1 MTKKFLLLYFVTQ
14 CANAATLQCE
24 NYKASRMNNP
34 YISNSVN
41 ALSNVVVSSSG
52 VIIGNPKVKNFHV
65 TISYPNANV
74 GLALAGN
81 YLHIYPNVDDKQSA
95 PIIIGEKLTG
105 LSGQTISIPCTS
117 TDSNGCTI
125 LKHNWAPI
133 VSASPSS
140 ATLASVD
147 RNVTVPAPSNAISVE
162 IKITSNNIQVSDLT
176 VTGNEASLRGE
187 LTVEDS
193 LTIPDKIDIGSLT
206 AGENK
211 NAGILIDYTTNTNN
225 LNVRLSPS
233 YDLSAPFTV
242 NEERVYSPT
251 SFKPPFSIG
260 LYVMPTAQ
268 PGTKSATVSVGWT
281 CP

>member
-1 MTKKFLLLYFVTQ
+1 MKKILLLIYIAAQ
-14 CANAATLQCE
+14 HANAATLQCD
-24 NYKASRMNNP
+24 NYKASRMGTS
-34 YISNSVN
+34 YVSNSIN
-41 ALSNVVVSSSG
+41 ALANIITTGTV
-52 VIIGNPKVKNFHV
+52 IGNPKVKNFHV
-65 TISYPNANV
+65 TINYPDPNV

-81 YLHIYPNVDDKQSA
+81 YVHIYPNKDSLQTA
-95 PIIIGEKLTG
+95 PLIIGGRLTG
-105 LSGQTISIPCTS
+105 VSGQTITIPCTS

-125 LKHNWAPI
+125 LKHEWAAI

-140 ATLASVD
+140 ASLASVN
-147 RNVTVPAPSNAISVE
+147 RNLTVPAYNNQISTDV
-162 IKITSNNIQVSDLT
+162 KITSNNIQVPELV
-176 VTGNEASLRGE
+176 VTGNLSYLYGT

-211 NAGILIDYTTNTNN
+211 NADILIDYKINTNN

-260 LYVMPTAQ
+260 LYVLPTAQ
-268 PGTKSATVSVGWT
+268 PGTKSATVNMTWT